1 MILPI
6 GSGRRSVSPTAAA
19 LELRTPTNF
28 GTMSQH
34 IALCAKIY
42 WQGGVRA
49 RPRRSSKP
57 AAGHPTRKLNRKLD
71 TESPMH
77 APCPCPMSMSTSTS
91 NTCRSWAVSVSHLHR
106 SSAARP
112 RLSFEHLDERSMTEI
127 AFDCSNFPFQMQSD
141 LQISA
146 LSLRP
151 IWNIK
156 STSGVTRPFAPNQ
169 SCIALAAANR
179 AFIAFGLLSI

>member
-19 LELRTPTNF
+19 LNSGRRRVSGPCLSTSRSVRKSI
-28 GTMSQH
+28 GRAASVH
-34 IALCAKIY
+34 GR
-42 WQGGVRA
+42 GGA
-49 RPRRSSKP
+49 KP

-71 TESPMH
+71 TESPVH

-141 LQISA
+141 LQICA

-156 STSGVTRPFAPNQ
+156 STSGVRRPFAPNQ
-169 SCIALAAANR
+169 SCITLAAANR